1 MVDAFSTEE
10 VRHALWRWL
19 TANGTVDPSSTAP
32 SVVSASTIIWPV
44 GTLANGA
51 ETAVS
56 SVAVSVLAANTAR
69 KKLILQNTG
78 ANNVRIGVSGVTATT
93 GLRLSSGASI
103 IFDMPHCP
111 TTQIF
116 AIREAADSTILA
128 QEVT

>member
-56 SVAVSVLAANTAR
+56 SVAVSVLGANTAR

-78 ANNVRIGVSGVTATT
+78 ANAVRIGIAAVTATT
-93 GLRLSSGASI
+93 GMRLAAGAAI
-103 IFDMPHCP
+103 VLDMPHCP
-111 TTQIF
+111 TNAIF
-116 AIREAADSTILA
+116 AIRESADSTVLA
-128 QEVT
+128 QEVA